1 MIPAGH
7 LIEVRRNKG
16 FGWTTAYE
24 YVVGDAQACVRA
36 ILSNEIDGT
45 AQSVW
50 EIIPDEGSTRNA
62 TREVAQIVFWETRL
76 EAPKVYLAD
85 FLDEVFGPGASRSAA

>member
-7 LIEVRRNKG
+7 LIEVRRFNC

-24 YVVGDAQACVRA
+24 YVVGDAKACARA
-36 ILSNEIDGT
+36 ILAHEIEGT

-50 EIIPDEGSTRNA
+50 EIFPDEGTVRNA
-62 TREVAQIVFWETRL
+62 SREVGQIVYWETRD
-76 EAPKVYLAD
+76 EAPKVDIAD